1 MRGNISEAFKAAV
14 DVAVGAVA
22 IGKVVV
28 GEEDVGEAALGEAPR
43 AGVAGREVGF
53 PIASDGANSMVP
65 LGMSTGSDINATLD
79 TSFKQF
85 SRWHLRKSKTYI
97 QYPQIG

>member
-14 DVAVGAVA
+14 DVA

-43 AGVAGREVGF
+43 AGVAGREAGL

-85 SRWHLRKSKTYI
+85 SRCSRWHLRKSKTYI